1 MNFDFTPFFKKYE
14 DLVKTSE
21 ALFHQV
27 KEQFPHCVKCKEGC
41 SDCCYALFDLS
52 FIEAMYINQ
61 KFTAAFESKPQ
72 EKAEILEKANVA
84 DRSVYKLKKKAYKAL
99 EAGESEE
106 KILGDLAKER
116 IRCPLLNNNDMCD
129 LYEFRPITCR
139 FYGIPTAI
147 GGKGHSCGLSGFKKG
162 TQYPTVN
169 LDIVHKH
176 LYQISDELV
185 RAMKSKYI
193 KMSELLVPLSM
204 ALLTDYNEEYLG
216 IIKKEPGPDKKGGRD
231 G

>member
-21 ALFHQV
+21 TLFNQV
-27 KEQFPHCVKCKEGC
+27 KEQFPDCVKCKQGC

-52 FIEAMYINQ
+52 FIEAVYINH
-61 KFTAAFESKPQ
+61 KFNLAFESKPV
-72 EKAEILEKANVA
+72 EKAGILEKANVA
-84 DRSVYKLKKKAYKAL
+84 DRHTYKLKKEAYKAL
-99 EAGESEE
+99 EAGEDEE

-116 IRCPLLNNNDMCD
+116 IKCPFLNDNDMCD

-162 TQYPTVN
+162 SEYPTVN
-169 LDIVHKH
+169 LDIIHKH
-176 LYQISDELV
+176 LYRISDELV
-185 RAMKSKYI
+185 KAMKSKYI
-193 KMSELLVPLSM
+193 RMSELLVPLSM
-204 ALLTDYNEEYLG
+204 ALLTDYDEEYLG
-216 IIKKEPGPDKKGGRD
+216 IIKESGPDEKGESD